1 MNTIGAENYK
11 EKKKSEV
18 NRGKITDFDNSI
30 GNRKKKNLKDQ
41 SAEKSSGENLGE

>member
-30 GNRKKKNLKDQ
+30 GNRKKKTWKIKVQ
-41 SAEKSSGENLGE
+41 KRVAGKI